1 MNCKQLLSY
10 YFKNNIDKVIKFEL
24 PVNHLAN
31 TFNFYNRSSVK
42 TELRIFGPSKPV
54 MRIDSHRTE
63 KKTIQ
68 RIVNTIN
75 IRLQPG
81 IEELKRINEFAD
93 KHVELQHCTSDL
105 GRLETIMNNKR
116 LFNDCFF
123 FNYKDMKVYSFQ
135 ILNQEIRKFITE
147 V

>member
-1 MNCKQLLSY
+1 MNCKHLLSY

-63 KKTIQ
+63 KKTI
-68 RIVNTIN
+68 
-75 IRLQPG
+75 
-81 IEELKRINEFAD
+81 
-93 KHVELQHCTSDL
+93 
-105 GRLETIMNNKR
+105 
-116 LFNDCFF
+116 
-123 FNYKDMKVYSFQ
+123 
-135 ILNQEIRKFITE
+135 
-147 V
+147 